1 MEFDFSPVWDAWA
14 FLLSGV
20 WITLLLS
27 AAAAAGS
34 FVLGGFVALTRI
46 YGPRWLRPV
55 LVFYIDTMR
64 AIPVLVVLVWMYFAF
79 PLVAGIN
86 LPPFLSALVALTL
99 HLAAYVAEV
108 LRAGIEGVRPGQSRA
123 GLALGMSQVQV
134 VQKIILPQALVR
146 MLPAFGSILSVT
158 IKDTAIS
165 AVIAVPD
172 LMRRAESV
180 AADTYHPVEVFTVA
194 MGIYFIMIFPV
205 TRGVDVLYRRVA
217 HLGRS

>member
-1 MEFDFSPVWDAWA
+1 MELDFEPVLDAWA

-20 WITLLLS
+20 WVTLLLS
-27 AAAAAGS
+27 VAAAGCS
-34 FVLGGFVALTRI
+34 FVAGAVVALARI
-46 YGPRWLRPV
+46 YGPGWLRPV
-55 LVFYIDTMR
+55 LVFYIDSMR
-64 AIPVLVVLVWMYFAF
+64 ALPVLVVLVWMYFAF

-86 LPPFLSALVALTL
+86 LPPFVSALVALTL

-108 LRAGIEGVRPGQSRA
+108 LRAGIEGIRPGQTRA
-123 GLALGMSQVQV
+123 GLALGMSQWRVIRH
-134 VQKIILPQALVR
+134 IILPQALVR
-146 MLPAFGSILSVT
+146 MLPSFGSILSVT

-180 AADTYHPVEVFTVA
+180 AANTYHPVEVFTTA
-194 MGIYFIMIFPV
+194 MVVYFIMIFPV
-205 TRGVDVLYRRVA
+205 TRGVDMLYRRVA

>member
-1 MEFDFSPVWDAWA
+1 MELDFSPVFDAWR

-20 WITLLLS
+20 WITLLLAVS
-27 AAAAAGS
+27 AAGCS
-34 FVLGGFVALTRI
+34 FVAGAAVALGRV
-46 YGPRWLRPV
+46 YGPRWLRPL

-79 PLVAGIN
+79 PLLAGVS
-86 LPPFLSALVALTL
+86 LPPFASALVALTL

-123 GLALGMSQVQV
+123 GLALGMSEAQV
-134 VQKIILPQALVR
+134 VRKVVLPQALIR
-146 MLPAFGSILSVT
+146 MLPSFGSILSVT

-165 AVIAVPD
+165 AVIAVPE

-194 MGIYFIMIFPV
+194 MGVYFILIFPV
-205 TRGVDVLYRRVA
+205 TRGVDLLYRRVA

>member
-1 MEFDFSPVWDAWA
+1 FQPVLDAWA

-20 WITLLLS
+20 WVTLLLS
-27 AAAAAGS
+27 VAAAGCS
-34 FVLGGFVALTRI
+34 FVAGTAIALARI
-46 YGPRWLRPV
+46 YGPRWLHPV
-55 LVFYIDTMR
+55 LVFYIDSMR
-64 AIPVLVVLVWMYFAF
+64 ALPVLVVLVWMYFAF

-86 LPPFLSALVALTL
+86 LPPFVSALVALTL

-108 LRAGIEGVRPGQSRA
+108 LRAGIEGIRPGQTRA
-123 GLALGMSQVQV
+123 GFALGMSQWQV
-134 VQKIILPQALVR
+134 IRQIILPQALVR
-146 MLPAFGSILSVT
+146 MLPSLGSILSVT

-180 AADTYHPVEVFTVA
+180 AANTYHPVEVFTTA
-194 MGIYFIMIFPV
+194 MVVYFIMIFPV
-205 TRGVDVLYRRVA
+205 TRDVDMLYRRVA

>member
-1 MEFDFSPVWDAWA
+1 MELDFQPVLDAWA

-20 WITLLLS
+20 WVTLLLS
-27 AAAAAGS
+27 VAAAGCS
-34 FVLGGFVALTRI
+34 FVAGTAIALARI
-46 YGPRWLRPV
+46 YGPRWLHPV
-55 LVFYIDTMR
+55 LVFYIDSMR
-64 AIPVLVVLVWMYFAF
+64 ALPVLVVLVWMYFAF

-86 LPPFLSALVALTL
+86 LPPFVSALVALTL

-108 LRAGIEGVRPGQSRA
+108 LRAGIEGIRPGQTRA
-123 GLALGMSQVQV
+123 GFALGMSQWQV
-134 VQKIILPQALVR
+134 IRQIILPQALVR
-146 MLPAFGSILSVT
+146 MLPSLGSILSVT

-180 AADTYHPVEVFTVA
+180 AANTYHPVEVFTTA
-194 MGIYFIMIFPV
+194 MVVYFIMIFPV
-205 TRGVDVLYRRVA
+205 TRGVDMLYRRVA

>member
-1 MEFDFSPVWDAWA
+1 MELDFQPVWDAWA

-27 AAAAAGS
+27 ASAAVCS
-34 FVLGGFVALTRI
+34 FVAGALVALGRI
-46 YGPRWLRPV
+46 YGPAWMRVP
-55 LVFYIDTMR
+55 LVFYIDSMR
-64 AIPVLVVLVWMYFAF
+64 AVPVLVVLVWMYFAL

-86 LPPFLSALVALTL
+86 LPPFFSALVALTL

-108 LRAGIEGVRPGQSRA
+108 LRAGIEGVRPGQSQA
-123 GLALGMSQVQV
+123 GLALGMSQAQVLRQV
-134 VQKIILPQALVR
+134 VLPQALVR

-205 TRGVDVLYRRVA
+205 TRGVDLLYRRVA

>member
-1 MEFDFSPVWDAWA
+1 MDLDFQPVWDAWA

-27 AAAAAGS
+27 ASAAACS
-34 FVLGGFVALTRI
+34 FVAGALVALGRI
-46 YGPRWLRPV
+46 YGPAWMRVP
-55 LVFYIDTMR
+55 LVFYIDSMR
-64 AIPVLVVLVWMYFAF
+64 AVPVLVVLVWMYFAF

-86 LPPFLSALVALTL
+86 LPPFFSALVALTL

-108 LRAGIEGVRPGQSRA
+108 LRAGIEGVRPGQSWA
-123 GLALGMSQVQV
+123 GLALGMSQTQVLRQV
-134 VQKIILPQALVR
+134 VLPQALVR

-205 TRGVDVLYRRVA
+205 TRGVDLLYRRVA

>member
-1 MEFDFSPVWDAWA
+1 MDLDFEPVWSAWA

-27 AAAAAGS
+27 VLAAACS
-34 FVLGGFVALTRI
+34 FVLGAAVSLGRL
-46 YGPRWLRPV
+46 YGPRFLRPL
-55 LVFYIDTMR
+55 LVFYIDSMR

-79 PLVAGIN
+79 PLVAGVN

-108 LRAGIEGVRPGQSRA
+108 LRAGIEGVRPGQARA
-123 GLALGMSQVQV
+123 GLALGMSQAQVLRQV
-134 VQKIILPQALVR
+134 VLPQALVR

-194 MGIYFIMIFPV
+194 MGIYFLMIFPV
-205 TRGVDVLYRRVA
+205 TSGVDLLYRRVA